1 MVHHGAVGINTDKP
15 TEALTVNGNIR
26 LTGNIMQ
33 TSDQRVKEDIQP
45 ANTRQQ
51 LDNVRRLNLYHYA
64 LKPAWAEA
72 AGRQLDDRA
81 ETGVLAQEL
90 QAVLPDAV
98 RTHGPVDFG
107 DEHVD
112 DLLVVS
118 KERVFMENV
127 GAVQELSKMT
137 DTLDSRIQE
146 LEVGRSPGWGCKWA
160 CLTVSWL
167 VRR

>member
-15 TEALTVNGNIR
+15 TEALTVHGNIR
-26 LTGNIMQ
+26 LTGNVMQ
-33 TSDQRVKEDIQP
+33 TSDQRVKEEVVP

-51 LDNVRRLNLYHYA
+51 LDNVRQLNLYHYS

-72 AGRQLDDRA
+72 AGRQQDDRA

-98 RTHGPVDFG
+98 RTTGPVDFG
-107 DEHVD
+107 GEHLD
-112 DLLVVS
+112 DLLVVN

-127 GAVQELSKMT
+127 GAVQELGKLA
-137 DTLDSRIQE
+137 DTLDGRIRE
-146 LEVGRSPGWGCKWA
+146 LEVCILVMSISRYCHGCQQHG
-160 CLTVSWL
+160 
-167 VRR
+167 